1 MNTSPTA
8 ATASSPVSQVADRAH
23 EAVDRAAG
31 NAAPMIEKASGAA
44 HRTIERAA
52 DIANPAVDWVSDSGR
67 QLAHRSSEAVDTFE
81 GYVRQRPLT
90 SLVAAAALGYFAGK
104 LTR

>member
-1 MNTSPTA
+1 MNMSSTA
-8 ATASSPVSQVADRAH
+8 AAPANPVTQVADRAH

-31 NAAPMIEKASGAA
+31 NASPMIERATDAA

-52 DIANPAVDWVSDSGR
+52 DLAKPAVDWVNDSGKQIAR
-67 QLAHRSSEAVDTFE
+67 RSNEAAETFG

-90 SLVAAAALGYFAGK
+90 SLVAAAALGYLAGK
-104 LTR
+104 LFR

>member
-1 MNTSPTA
+1 MNMPSAAA
-8 ATASSPVSQVADRAH
+8 ATTGPVTEVADRAH

-31 NAAPMIEKASGAA
+31 SAAPIIERATGSA

-52 DIANPAVDWVSDSGR
+52 EIAKPAVDWVSDSGK
-67 QLAHRSSEAVDTFE
+67 QVVHRSTDAVDTFG

-90 SLVAAAALGYFAGK
+90 SLVAAVAVGYLAGK
-104 LTR
+104 FIR

>member
-1 MNTSPTA
+1 MNMPSAA
-8 ATASSPVSQVADRAH
+8 ATATSPVTQVADKAH

-31 NAAPMIEKASGAA
+31 SAAPIIERATGAA

-52 DIANPAVDWVSDSGR
+52 DIAKPAVEWVSDSGK
-67 QLAHRSSEAVDTFE
+67 QVAHRSTEAVDTFG

-90 SLVAAAALGYFAGK
+90 SLVAAVAIGYLAGK
-104 LTR
+104 LAR